1 MCGSLL
7 DANKG
12 RYVKTPFLNIRGKTI
27 FWGWHVVFG
36 AFLILA
42 AGYGVRY
49 SFGVFVRP
57 VFVEYNWPMTIIQL
71 GASINLVV
79 YAFSCIL
86 AGWLLDRLPPRP
98 VMTAGIILTSAGLIL
113 ASRIETPLGLYL
125 TYGVLVGAGTAGCG
139 MVVVSVIVSRWFDR
153 HKGLALGLSSMG
165 IGIGTMLMAPLAGYI
180 VKDFGWRSGF
190 FSVGVLMLT
199 AGLFICCTLMGKNSP
214 EEMGLMTDGDPSAE
228 SRGSVSIPVNVSA
241 EPSYKSVFRTMPFW
255 LLVVCN
261 TFAVMTVMMAFNCQ
275 IAHAVNRGIDPL
287 RAAAS
292 VGIIGVTGSCGK
304 LFFGWLCD
312 RVKDA
317 KHLAA
322 AGFLTMA
329 AGMFFLYRAES
340 AGMLYAFALIYG
352 FGYGSLAPIMPFLVS
367 HRFGKR
373 VFGSVYGL
381 LIFFATG
388 VGGSIGPVLGGY
400 IFDRSGSYDTG
411 WLLCISILVVV
422 TALILALKRPAEPGS
437 GSPMG

>member
-1 MCGSLL
+1 MRIGVRR
-7 DANKG
+7 NQ
-12 RYVKTPFLNIRGKTI
+12 RQHVKTPFLNIRGKTI

-71 GASINLVV
+71 GASINLIV
-79 YAFSCIL
+79 YAFCCIL

-98 VMTAGIILTSAGLIL
+98 VMMTGIVLTSAGLIL
-113 ASRIETPLGLYL
+113 AGRIETPLGLYL
-125 TYGVLVGAGTAGCG
+125 SYGVLVGAGTAGSG
-139 MVVVSVIVSRWFDR
+139 MVVVSVIVSRWFNR
-153 HKGLALGLSSMG
+153 YKGLALGLSSMG
-165 IGIGTMLMAPLAGYI
+165 IGIGTMLTAPLAGYI

-214 EEMGLMTDGDPSAE
+214 EEMGLMPDGDPPAE
-228 SRGSVSIPVNVSA
+228 SRASVSIPVTISA
-241 EPSYKSVFRTMPFW
+241 KPSYEAVLRTMPFW
-255 LLVVCN
+255 LLVSCN
-261 TFAVMTVMMAFNCQ
+261 TCAVMTVMMAFNCQ

-287 RAAAS
+287 QAAAS

-317 KHLAA
+317 KYLAA
-322 AGFLTMA
+322 AGFLIMA
-329 AGMFFLYRAES
+329 AGMLFLYRTES
-340 AGMLYAFALIYG
+340 AGSLYTFALIYG

-367 HRFGKR
+367 DRFEKR

-411 WLLCISILVVV
+411 WMICIAILVAAA
-422 TALILALKRPAEPGS
+422 ALILALKRPAEPDS
-437 GSPMG
+437 GPPIG